1 MGDVLKKLFNSIR
14 TKILILSIV
23 TTFITLG
30 IFTYVMYYLVNSES
44 YENYYENSNEQMKIV
59 SQSIDIFYNQIDKNI
74 EMLATNPLV
83 LKADNSITSYVDTTE
98 TVQMT
103 PSENGGIE
111 QEIYDMFKHFAESN
125 PDTMYIYFGME
136 NGSYVQWPET
146 TTIAN
151 YTPSNTPW
159 YNAGMSG
166 NGNVVRTA
174 PYYDPASQSLITS
187 NTRTLKDRD
196 GNIIGVIG
204 LDVQQSVISN
214 MLSKMKTGKTG
225 YSIIVHNTGI
235 IMADGKN
242 PENNFKNISDLDIEG
257 LEMILNDNLEP
268 FKVEIEGIDYLVNPY
283 KVEGT
288 DWILGS
294 LIAESELT
302 EGMRKTINIGG
313 SFAAALLL
321 LSTLLASVFTNRI
334 TKPIKRSSEYL
345 KLIAEGDFSQ
355 EIDKRDLS
363 RKDEIGII
371 INGINSMKN
380 SLKQLVYSI
389 KGESNVIDNEVENV
403 ISKVKML
410 GSDLEDISGTTQEVA
425 ASMEETAASTEEMT
439 ATSQEIES
447 AVQSIA
453 QRSQE
458 GSSAANEISERA
470 DKTKLSVNASL
481 TKALEIY
488 EDTKY
493 NLEKAIDESKV
504 VKEINILS
512 ESIMQITEQTD
523 LLALNAAIEAARA
536 GEAGKGFSVVA
547 DEIRKLAEQSKEE
560 VSKIQEVT
568 TKVTS
573 SVNNLS
579 SSSNDLLTFMST
591 EVENDYQTMIKV
603 ADQYK
608 DDANFVDDLVTE
620 FSATCEQLLASIRN
634 VSVAVNDIASAA
646 NEGASGTTH
655 IAGRVSE
662 ADIKAIDVKNLVIK
676 TKESSDKLKAE
687 VNKFK
692 I

>member
-1 MGDVLKKLFNSIR
+1 MNKLFNSIR

-30 IFTYVMYYLVNSES
+30 FFSYIVYYLVNSEA
-44 YENYYENSNEQMKIV
+44 YESYYENSDEQMKIV
-59 SQSIDIFYNQIDKNI
+59 SQSIDMFYNQIDKNLD
-74 EMLATNPLV
+74 MLATHPLV
-83 LKADNSITSYVDTTE
+83 LEADNSITYYVDTTE

-103 PSENGGIE
+103 PSENGGLE
-111 QEIYDMFKHFAESN
+111 QEIYEMFKHFGESN
-125 PDTMYIYFGME
+125 SDTMYIYFGME
-136 NGSYVQWPET
+136 NGSYLQWPET
-146 TTIAN
+146 TTVAN
-151 YTPSNTPW
+151 YTPNKTPW

-187 NTRTLKDRD
+187 NTRILEDKN

-204 LDVQQSVISN
+204 LDVQQSVISD

-235 IMADGKN
+235 VMADGNN
-242 PENNFKNISDLDIEG
+242 PENNFKNISDLEIAG
-257 LEMILNDNLEP
+257 LEMMLNDNLEP
-268 FKVEIEGIDYLVNPY
+268 FKVQIEGVDYLVNPY

-294 LIAESELT
+294 IIAEEELT
-302 EGMRKTINIGG
+302 ESIWKTISIGG
-313 SFAAALLL
+313 IFAVVLLL
-321 LSTLLASVFTNRI
+321 LSTLLTSIFTNRI
-334 TKPIKRSSEYL
+334 TKPIRRSSEYL
-345 KLIAEGDFSQ
+345 KLIADGDFTQ
-355 EIDKRDLS
+355 EIDKEDLA

-389 KGESNVIDNEVENV
+389 KDESNAIDTEVEIV
-403 ISKVKML
+403 ISNVKML

-425 ASMEETAASTEEMT
+425 ASMEETAASTEEM
-439 ATSQEIES
+439 AAASQGIEN

-453 QRSQE
+453 HRSKD
-458 GSSAANEISERA
+458 GSIAANEISERA
-470 DKTKLSVNASL
+470 ENTKLKVNASL

-488 EDTKY
+488 ESTKH
-493 NLEKAIDESKV
+493 NLEQAIIESRV
-504 VKEINILS
+504 VEEINVLS
-512 ESIMQITEQTD
+512 ESIMQITEQTN

-547 DEIRKLAEQSKEE
+547 DEIRKLAEQSKME
-560 VSKIQEVT
+560 VSKIQDVT

-579 SSSNDLLTFMST
+579 HSSNVLLSFMST
-591 EVENDYQTMIKV
+591 EVESDYKTMIEI
-603 ADQYK
+603 ANQYK
-608 DDANFVDDLVTE
+608 DDANFVDKLVAE
-620 FSATCEQLLASIRN
+620 FSTTCEQLLASIKD
-634 VSVAVNDIASAA
+634 VLAAIDDIASVA
-646 NEGASGTTH
+646 NESASGTTH
-655 IAGRVSE
+655 IATRVSE
-662 ADIKAIDVKNLVIK
+662 ADSKANDVQKLVSR

-687 VNKFK
+687 VDKFK